1 MCACPRPFRLEPTKN
16 SLLFIGNGGR
26 VEEYQPMKQI
36 IVKYFLAQYLLSSFF
51 SSPTIILGVR
61 NELETKGWRDVC
73 DNVVVVFG

>member
-26 VEEYQPMKQI
+26 VQEYQPMKQI
-36 IVKYFLAQYLLSSFF
+36 IVKYFLGRIFISFF
-51 SSPTIILGVR
+51 SSLIILGVR
-61 NELETKGWRDVC
+61 NELETMACRDVC

>member
-26 VEEYQPMKQI
+26 VQEYQPMKQI
-36 IVKYFLAQYLLSSFF
+36 IVKYFLGKIFNDIF

-61 NELETKGWRDVC
+61 NELETKVWRDVC

>member
-26 VEEYQPMKQI
+26 VEEYQPRKKI
-36 IVKYFLAQYLLSSFF
+36 IVKYFLGKIFIGFF
-51 SSPTIILGVR
+51 NSPIILGVS
-61 NELETKGWRDVC
+61 NELETKAGRDVC